1 MEYIIADIRLSL
13 PDSLIP
19 PRFAEALQV
28 FAVSG
33 TAGEGSGRARAA
45 GPEVAP
51 GEAAARA
58 RAAGPEVAPGKAA
71 ARARAAR
78 SEVAPGKAAARARA
92 ARSEVGPTVFSEP
105 GLLLK
110 SLPAIPRAAG
120 WHELHRFDFT
130 DADADCRFGCDQ
142 AGFLLEM
149 SPRSKTATARFR
161 MSGVENCAWCN
172 LSPAHHPALFRF
184 GLWTLFNLVAL
195 HRDAVAIHASAIRY
209 RGRGV
214 LFLGESGT
222 GKSTHSRLWCEN
234 IPGSTLLNDDSPIL
248 GVSEGSVRVWGSP
261 WSGKVP
267 CYRNESY
274 PVAAIVRLVQAPE
287 NRIRRL
293 APVEAFGA
301 LFPSA
306 PPAFLRDA
314 GLRDTICTLLGK
326 IIEQVPVYRLACRP
340 DAEAAR
346 LACETLFGRA
356 LSPRRPTPENPD
368 RRCR

>member
-1 MEYIIADIRLSL
+1 MEYIIAGIRLSL

-19 PRFAEALQV
+19 SRFAEALQV

-33 TAGEGSGRARAA
+33 SAGEGSGRARAA
-45 GPEVAP
+45 
-51 GEAAARA
+51 
-58 RAAGPEVAPGKAA
+58 
-71 ARARAAR
+71 R
-78 SEVAPGKAAARARA
+78 SEVAPKAA
-92 ARSEVGPTVFSEP
+92 SEP
-105 GLLLK
+105 ELILEF
-110 SLPAIPRAAG
+110 LPAISRAAG

-130 DADADCRFGCDQ
+130 DANADCRFGRDQ

-161 MSGVENCAWCN
+161 MSGVENRAWSN

-184 GLWTLFNLVAL
+184 GLWTLFNLTAL

-234 IPGSTLLNDDSPIL
+234 IPGSALLNDDSPIL

-314 GLRDTICTLLGK
+314 GLRDTLCTLLGK

-340 DAEAAR
+340 DPEAAR
-346 LACETLFGRA
+346 LACKTIFGRH
-356 LSPRRPTPENPD
+356 SPLRPVPENPG
-368 RRCR
+368 RQCR

>member
-33 TAGEGSGRARAA
+33 SAGEGSGRARAARSEVAPGEAAVRARAA

-58 RAAGPEVAPGKAA
+58 RV
-71 ARARAAR
+71 
-78 SEVAPGKAAARARA
+78 

-161 MSGVENCAWCN
+161 VSGVENRAWCN

-195 HRDAVAIHASAIRY
+195 HRDAVAIHASAIHY

-314 GLRDTICTLLGK
+314 GLRDAVCTLLGK

-356 LSPRRPTPENPD
+356 LSPLRPTPENPD